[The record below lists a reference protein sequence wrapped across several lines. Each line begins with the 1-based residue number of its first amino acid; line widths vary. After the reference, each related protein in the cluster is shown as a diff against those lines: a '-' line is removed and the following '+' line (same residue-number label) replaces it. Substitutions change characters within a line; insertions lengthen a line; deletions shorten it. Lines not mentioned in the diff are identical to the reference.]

1 MKTDRLVAWLSL
13 GAPLLIVLAVV
24 AAQQRDGD
32 DRVQA
37 LPVAVVGSALIVS
50 SGLGRRRRRARLFA
64 NLKRSRVQDGDG

>member
-1 MKTDRLVAWLSL
+1 MKTDRVVAWLSL

-50 SGLGRRRRRARLFA
+50 SGLGRRRRRARLFL
-64 NLKRSRVQDGDG
+64 NLKRSRVQDGDE

>member
-1 MKTDRLVAWLSL
+1 MKTDRVVAWLSL

-50 SGLGRRRRRARLFA
+50 SGLGRRRRRARRFA

>member
-1 MKTDRLVAWLSL
+1 MKADRVVAWLSL
-13 GAPLLIVLAVV
+13 GAPLLLVLAVV
-24 AAQQRDGD
+24 AAQQRDGN

-50 SGLGRRRRRARLFA
+50 CGLGRRHRRARLFA

>member
-1 MKTDRLVAWLSL
+1 MKTDRVVAWLSL
-13 GAPLLIVLAVV
+13 GAPLLMVLAVV